1 MTIGRVYSSSSSTT
15 TPSAVP
21 SAPPQPVAAAAAAAA
36 AVLPLSPA
44 AAVPPLSGRQVWR
57 TATGEPDVPAI
68 GEESDV
74 DGSDSDED
82 QPGGAT
88 GPSAPYMAGPNLDE
102 EDGPTQCAAAAAA
115 TTAGTKPSAPP
126 LDGVDFKEAGPPN
139 KEGETNEL
147 LNALNSLSSD
157 RLATDQQKDK
167 LRKLVQGIED
177 AMMDPTFAFTLKT
190 DLSAQQI
197 VKTIETLTASTSR
210 CFEKSRYN
218 VRPSGT
224 RAMLLA
230 FRDKLQ
236 RLIAFRSSEYVSP
249 YTSRYRSYKAPVDLL
264 QFYINEVPLAKDG
277 SVRFKL
283 LDTVERWAPEMTD
296 FGALDFR
303 KVSSISRSLTKKI
316 EIIQQQAKTQLI
328 ERFRKSLEGKDHD
341 SIWACFYKI
350 KSSALFRD
358 TEEYEFILEIGK
370 AMNGDSPRLYNYF
383 NQIKQGEIPPALEAA
398 VQGVATQCVHRLVDA
413 IRSCMPK
420 EQVIEEFQ
428 KAKNFHYFRDH
439 FESAIKDLPPNLV
452 AQYPE
457 IMQYKK
463 LLQGNPFVGLS
474 LLQKKP

>member
-1 MTIGRVYSSSSSTT
+1 
-15 TPSAVP
+15 
-21 SAPPQPVAAAAAAAA
+21 
-36 AVLPLSPA
+36 
-44 AAVPPLSGRQVWR
+44 
-57 TATGEPDVPAI
+57 
-68 GEESDV
+68 
-74 DGSDSDED
+74 
-82 QPGGAT
+82 
-88 GPSAPYMAGPNLDE
+88 
-102 EDGPTQCAAAAAA
+102 
-115 TTAGTKPSAPP
+115 
-126 LDGVDFKEAGPPN
+126 
-139 KEGETNEL
+139 
-147 LNALNSLSSD
+147 
-157 RLATDQQKDK
+157 
-167 LRKLVQGIED
+167 
-177 AMMDPTFAFTLKT
+177 
-190 DLSAQQI
+190 
-197 VKTIETLTASTSR
+197 
-210 CFEKSRYN
+210 
-218 VRPSGT
+218 
-224 RAMLLA
+224 
-230 FRDKLQ
+230 
-236 RLIAFRSSEYVSP
+236 
-249 YTSRYRSYKAPVDLL
+249 
-264 QFYINEVPLAKDG
+264 
-277 SVRFKL
+277 
-283 LDTVERWAPEMTD
+283 MTD